1 MHIWTFKVSWTK
13 SLWQCWE
20 LPSLKLSFVDQWY
33 LFITLHTSLNLTSSS
48 SCVQTLCFE
57 LYAYMRMTHLSLLFN
72 FKSNFLE
79 KKKLQIQYKLQ
90 SFHTSNVNKCLWMDM
105 LSQSLFIIFNIFL
118 LIRTWVIAFRERQ
131 FTYWFLDHTHNR

>member
-79 KKKLQIQYKLQ
+79 KKNFKSNISCKASIQAMWTNVCGWICLAKVCLSYSIYFS
-90 SFHTSNVNKCLWMDM
+90 SFELE
-105 LSQSLFIIFNIFL
+105 L
-118 LIRTWVIAFRERQ
+118 LHFVRGNSRIDF
-131 FTYWFLDHTHNR
+131 